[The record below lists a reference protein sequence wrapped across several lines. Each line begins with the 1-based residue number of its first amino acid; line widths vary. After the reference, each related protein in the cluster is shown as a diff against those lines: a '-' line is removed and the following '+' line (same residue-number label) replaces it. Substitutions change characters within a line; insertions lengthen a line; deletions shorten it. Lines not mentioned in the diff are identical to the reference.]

1 MAGEKV
7 VKRSCSFCVHEER
20 DSLEEQM
27 LQGMISAKQL
37 DKDMGWRTNT
47 SDRHYRN
54 HMGEYHMASN
64 TDCALCTTPIRGD
77 YERAYFDDGSVSAAI
92 AEERMR
98 ICASCPYGG
107 EKRRCDMCGCGIKT
121 KASLNN
127 SKCPLKKWPSTS
139 RNS

>member
-27 LQGMISAKQL
+27 LQDMISAKQL

-77 YERAYFDDGSVSAAI
+77 YERTYFDDGRDRKST
-92 AEERMR
+92 R
-98 ICASCPYGG
+98 
-107 EKRRCDMCGCGIKT
+107 
-121 KASLNN
+121 LN
-127 SKCPLKKWPSTS
+127 SSHGYISYAVFCLKKKKKNKDNKQNKQKQKQNKKKKKETS
-139 RNS
+139 KSLC